1 MSFKQKSTK
10 LEKCDKC
17 DYTSDRQG
25 NVKRHM
31 EEVKHVREPSQRT
44 KYRHFSKLRSDLNSR
59 IKSKENPATVFGEEE
74 VKKLLED
81 CNSSTRELLK
91 VIKWMRLCFGR
102 QMFAPKISTMISEHL
117 NMINLI
123 QVELRQLS

>member
-1 MSFKQKSTK
+1 
-10 LEKCDKC
+10 
-17 DYTSDRQG
+17 
-25 NVKRHM
+25 M
-31 EEVKHVREPSQRT
+31 EEVKHVREPSQGT
-44 KYRHFSKLRSDLNSR
+44 KYRHLSKLRSDLKSQ

-117 NMINLI
+117 NMMKPYTTGAKTTFIGRKATKNVLPYTK
-123 QVELRQLS
+123 VPH